1 MLFRSLLE
9 QPENRAFYESVKEI
23 IRIRRTYPEIFNY
36 FPQNHRE
43 SNICEVEVVGLET
56 LTGYARYMDGKGILV
71 LPNNNVHDTT
81 SPFTIRIP
89 YEDMG
94 IPESAVYK
102 VTDLRTG
109 KEIARGDRISL
120 YDFQA
125 TVAYNDLGVYMVE
138 AVTGAA
144 PAANAADD
152 PAEAQP
158 QAAPA
163 GQEATAPQQEPQT
176 EQAAQDKALMA
187 GNQAAPLPG
196 GAAAA
201 PAADTKTGGI
211 LPVILVGVLGVS
223 GAAGAFFLV
232 RTRQRRCG
240 C

>member
-1 MLFRSLLE
+1 M
-9 QPENRAFYESVKEI
+9 
-23 IRIRRTYPEIFNY
+23 
-36 FPQNHRE
+36 
-43 SNICEVEVVGLET
+43 EVVGLET
-56 LTGYARYMDGKGILV
+56 LTGLRPYMDGKGILV
-71 LPNNNVHDTT
+71 VPNNNVHDTT

-163 GQEATAPQQEPQT
+163 G
-176 EQAAQDKALMA
+176 
-187 GNQAAPLPG
+187 PG
-196 GAAAA
+196 GRRA
-201 PAADTKTGGI
+201 PAGTPDGTGRSGQS
-211 LPVILVGVLGVS
+211 PDGRQPGRS
-223 GAAGAFFLV
+223 PAGAA
-232 RTRQRRCG
+232 RRQRRPRTPRRAVSCP
-240 C
+240 

>member
-1 MLFRSLLE
+1 
-9 QPENRAFYESVKEI
+9 
-23 IRIRRTYPEIFNY
+23 
-36 FPQNHRE
+36 
-43 SNICEVEVVGLET
+43 
-56 LTGYARYMDGKGILV
+56 
-71 LPNNNVHDTT
+71 
-81 SPFTIRIP
+81 
-89 YEDMG
+89 MG

-144 PAANAADD
+144 PAADTAAAS
-152 PAEAQP
+152 AEAQP

-163 GQEATAPQQEPQT
+163 GQEAAAPSRPPRRNRPLRT
-176 EQAAQDKALMA
+176 KPMMA

-201 PAADTKTGGI
+201 PAEETKAGGI
-211 LPVILVGVLGVS
+211 LP
-223 GAAGAFFLV
+223 
-232 RTRQRRCG
+232 
-240 C
+240 